1 MKKALTD
8 SMTLVDATQCVSLQV
23 VKENLTRANP
33 AYATAVA
40 FGRGFGAPKGI
51 EKENTYFTLV
61 PQGVL
66 VPRNCPPDWFVN
78 PLPTSTCEG
87 RKLQGRFTGTL
98 RDYQTAYFAENP
110 LQRTNDKIM
119 VAPCGHGKTVM
130 GLFLACDHGRATL
143 VLVPTNNLARQ
154 WELRIKAATDCTVAV
169 WYANKKTPDFA
180 VDFCVMT
187 FELFLSRKP
196 DAAWCAQWGH
206 VMFDEAHRVGAP
218 SFAPV
223 SEVLPGKYRTALTAT
238 FRRHDRMEQILAYHF
253 GPEYVLES
261 QFPPA
266 KVWELRTGC
275 KVHDS
280 CKVAKVNRYD
290 ELEEILSHHEISMVR
305 NGDSVAFINPRGDS
319 TGKSLKTVLLKA
331 GVNPKHSPVIN
342 ANKSLAGKIKGGSAF
357 YDSWLSGDAER
368 VKIMYTLLKRL
379 LAEGRTV
386 LFLSKRTKNLTVLH
400 RLFKDVVP
408 TVKVMGGVEKL
419 TEAQEQ
425 FMQTEARLIL
435 GIVQL
440 AKEGLDVERLDT
452 LVCEHPLSD
461 VEQAIGRIVRTMP
474 GKKTPLAIFP
484 QDVSGFYAG
493 ILTKGRRTLPTD
505 TVVNGTFSLMEL
517 PKVLARV

>member
-1 MKKALTD
+1 
-8 SMTLVDATQCVSLQV
+8 MTLVDATHCVNLQV
-23 VKENLTRANP
+23 VKDNLTRANP

-51 EKENTYFTLV
+51 EKENTYFTPV
-61 PQGVL
+61 RDGVL
-66 VPRNCPPDWFVN
+66 VPRNCPREWFVK
-78 PLPTSTCEG
+78 PLPLSECAG
-87 RKLQGRFTGTL
+87 RQIQGRFTGTL
-98 RDYQTAYFAENP
+98 RNYQIDYFVENP
-110 LQRTNDKIM
+110 VLAANDKIM

-130 GLFLACDHGRATL
+130 GLYVACHHGRATL
-143 VLVPTNNLARQ
+143 VLVPTNTLARQ
-154 WELRIKAATDCTVAV
+154 WELRIAAATDCSVVV
-169 WYANKKTPDFA
+169 WYANKKVPDFN

-196 DAAWCAQWGH
+196 DADWCAQWGH

-238 FRRHDRMEQILAYHF
+238 FRRHDKMEQILAYHF

-275 KVHDS
+275 RVHDS
-280 CKVAKVNRYD
+280 CKVAKVKRYD
-290 ELEEILSHHEISMVR
+290 ELEEILTEYDITMVR
-305 NGDSVAFINPRGDS
+305 NGESVAFINPRGDS
-319 TGKSLKTVLLKA
+319 TGRSLKTVLLKA

-342 ANKSLAGKIKGGSAF
+342 ANKTLPGKIQGGSAA
-357 YDSWLSGDAER
+357 YDSWLTGDSER
-368 VKIMYTLLKRL
+368 VKIMYALIKRL
-379 LAEGRTV
+379 LVDGRTV
-386 LFLSKRTKNLTVLH
+386 LFLSKRTKNLNTLY
-400 RLFKDVVP
+400 RLFKDKVP
-408 TVKVMGGVEKL
+408 TVKVMGGMEKL
-419 TEAQEQ
+419 TPTQEA

-461 VEQAIGRIVRTMP
+461 VEQAIGRIVRTLP

-517 PKVLARV
+517 PKVLARL

>member
-1 MKKALTD
+1 
-8 SMTLVDATQCVSLQV
+8 MTLVAATTCVSLQS

-40 FGRGFGAPKGI
+40 FGRGFGPPKGI
-51 EKENTYFTLV
+51 EKELTYFTPV
-61 PQGVL
+61 RDGIL
-66 VPRNCPPDWFVN
+66 VPRNSPREWFID

-87 RKLQGRFTGTL
+87 RKLVGTFRGFL
-98 RDYQTAYFAENP
+98 RDYQQEYFAVNSFH
-110 LQRTNDKIM
+110 THADKIL
-119 VAPCGHGKTVM
+119 VAPCGSGKTVM
-130 GLFLACDHGRATL
+130 AVYHAVTLQRATL
-143 VLVPTNNLARQ
+143 VLVPTNTLARQ
-154 WELRIKAATDCTVAV
+154 WELRIRAASTCSVVV
-169 WYANKKTPDFA
+169 WYANKKIPDFN

-238 FRRHDRMEQILAYHF
+238 FRRHDKMEQILAHHF
-253 GPEYVLES
+253 GPEFVLES

-290 ELEEILSHHEISMVR
+290 ELEEILALHDVTMVR
-305 NGDSVAFINPRGDS
+305 NGDNVAFINSKGDS
-319 TGKSLKTVLLKA
+319 TGRNLKTVLLKA
-331 GVNPKHSPVIN
+331 GTNAKHVPVIN
-342 ANKSLAGKIKGGSAF
+342 ANRSLPGKIKGGSAF
-357 YDSWLSGDAER
+357 YDSWLTGDAER
-368 VKIMYTLLKRL
+368 VKIMYALIKRL
-379 LAEGRTV
+379 LQDGRTV
-386 LFLSKRTKNLTVLH
+386 LFLSKRTKNLTVLY
-400 RLFKDVVP
+400 RLFKDMVP
-408 TVKVMGGVEKL
+408 TVKVMGGMEKMS
-419 TEAQEQ
+419 EAQEQ
-425 FMQTEARLIL
+425 FMQKEARLIL

-461 VEQAIGRIVRTMP
+461 VEQAIGRIVRVLP